1 MNTPVDE
8 AYVDIRAASK
18 QDMLELI
25 REALSE
31 ILIVTPLSQEEIQW
45 VRIAIKADAQRAQ
58 LRKAVIEKS
67 LAGLVWSGLVATGV
81 YAANYVQTHWKP

>member
-8 AYVDIRAASK
+8 AHVDIRSVSK
-18 QDMLELI
+18 QDILELI

-31 ILIVTPLSQEEIQW
+31 ILVVTSLSQEEIQW
-45 VRIAIKADAQRAQ
+45 VRIAIKADAQRVQ

-81 YAANYVQTHWKP
+81 YVANYVQTHWKP

>member
-8 AYVDIRAASK
+8 AHVDIRSVSK
-18 QDMLELI
+18 QDILELI

-31 ILIVTPLSQEEIQW
+31 ILVVTSLSQEEIQW
-45 VRIAIKADAQRAQ
+45 VRIAIKADAQRVQ

-67 LAGLVWSGLVATGV
+67 FAGLVWSGLVATGV
-81 YAANYVQTHWKP
+81 YAANYVQTHWRP